1 MWRLREESCSVDASD
16 NLQLH
21 PLGAVFLAAYGLSM
35 LPWHLARPF
44 STCHLDW
51 NEGELRGDEVKE
63 DPFPLPSLTS
73 PIPLMHHPIRQH
85 LLCPSFI
92 PNLRN
97 RRCRIRLQS
106 VVVELVQVWAC
117 LVDFWGCMSI
127 ERGFWYKSPSSLA
140 RPSSIPRLQ
149 NRRCRTCLKGV
160 VVELVQVWCAFSR
173 RFGVV

>member
-63 DPFPLPSLTS
+63 D
-73 PIPLMHHPIRQH
+73 
-85 LLCPSFI
+85 LLGK
-92 PNLRN
+92 
-97 RRCRIRLQS
+97 S

>member
-1 MWRLREESCSVDASD
+1 MREESCSVDASD

-127 ERGFWYKSPSSLA
+127 ERGFLSRSP
-140 RPSSIPRLQ
+140 R
-149 NRRCRTCLKGV
+149 
-160 VVELVQVWCAFSR
+160 SR
-173 RFGVV
+173 RQSRSRISQSIVACTPIVYPPPSKPTLPNLSEGCCR